1 MAPIIYRPEAKEIA
15 KQLWDETMTELS
27 FAHLEDVIE
36 EVVSQIDMMDYY
48 DNGIQ
53 KDFLAHRFERAVGAI
68 QLPYKFLRSQPI

>member
-36 EVVSQIDMMDYY
+36 EVV
-48 DNGIQ
+48 
-53 KDFLAHRFERAVGAI
+53 
-68 QLPYKFLRSQPI
+68 RSD